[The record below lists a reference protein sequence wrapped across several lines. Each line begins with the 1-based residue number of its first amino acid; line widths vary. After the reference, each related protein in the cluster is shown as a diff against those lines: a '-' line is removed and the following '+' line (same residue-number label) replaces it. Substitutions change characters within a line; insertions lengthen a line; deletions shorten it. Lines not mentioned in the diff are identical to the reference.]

1 MNCEPLKS
9 VGELFES
16 PDSQHHA
23 GGLVD
28 ETHAAVCGSMWG
40 RRGTGFMSVKESQR
54 EVNAQMQSRKIV
66 MRIVCDRSIGL
77 LKVQGD
83 ILEIRFATAFPMQK
97 NEVLS

>member
-1 MNCEPLKS
+1 M
-9 VGELFES
+9 
-16 PDSQHHA
+16 
-23 GGLVD
+23 
-28 ETHAAVCGSMWG
+28 
-40 RRGTGFMSVKESQR
+40 RGVRGAGFMSVKESQR